1 MKRYHF
7 VPGNDRKSWADE
19 FEAMR
24 QKDYSNNVTSSV
36 DDYFEFEDARLFPY
50 PVAITVSEVF
60 LDDEKGDWYGSM
72 DSIFIN
78 ARPTPKVSALD
89 IIVSV
94 DCIQNE
100 IFLLSN
106 ARIHG
111 YYHPDLSGEIHNLQ
125 YSVDLMRAT
134 KGFSTETWMQ
144 RLGFNIETD
153 DDETEASREDENSTV
168 SEEGIALPFAYIAP
182 FSLALVLKGF
192 VGTKTPQQS
201 AMRVDSFIGTEKTTS
216 NNLIM
221 YFVKTVLARTPGLLT
236 NSNILGM
243 GVGDLAGVGS
253 GMTIGAA
260 IVPGGQY
267 IALLVIAASDF
278 VNGTIEA
285 GKEARN
291 KPGDKFQPGD
301 MIRGIVYGAK
311 EMTRKGALRRGKSYH
326 DLYDEE
332 DRVKVD
338 PLDFAVGA
346 TEATGSYLDNN
357 KARFIGATVGCV
369 ATISLGVF
377 LTPWVGIAAG
387 VLAGQV
393 TTVCINRTEKFIKKK
408 KAEAEKNRRMD
419 STDVEHKSRRSFH
432 ERETPPRTGQ
442 KKKTDQRNNRL
453 KRRTNA
459 KK

>member
-1 MKRYHF
+1 M
-7 VPGNDRKSWADE
+7 PENDRKSWADE
-19 FEAMR
+19 FDATR
-24 QKDYSNNVTSSV
+24 QKDHSNVTSAV

-50 PVAITVSEVF
+50 PVTITVSEVV

-72 DSIFIN
+72 DAIFIN
-78 ARPTPKVSALD
+78 VRPTPNVSSLD
-89 IIVSV
+89 IVVSV
-94 DCIQNE
+94 ECIQNE

-111 YYHPDLSGEIHNLQ
+111 YYHPDLPSEIHNLQ
-125 YSVDLMRAT
+125 YSVDFMRAT

-144 RLGFNIETD
+144 RLGFKVETD
-153 DDETEASREDENSTV
+153 DDDTEEDSENEDKGPHSSASD
-168 SEEGIALPFAYIAP
+168 EGIALPFAYIAP

-192 VGTKTPQQS
+192 VGTKTGQQS
-201 AMRVDSFIGTEKTTS
+201 AMRVDSFIGTEQTTS

-221 YFVKTVLARTPGLLT
+221 YFVKTVLARAPGLLT

-243 GVGDLAGVGS
+243 DVGDLAGVGS

-260 IVPGGQY
+260 MVPGGQY

-301 MIRGIVYGAK
+301 MLRGIVYGAK

-326 DLYDEE
+326 DLYDDE

-346 TEATGSYLDNN
+346 TEATGGYLDTN
-357 KARFIGATVGCV
+357 KARFIGATIGCV
-369 ATISLGVF
+369 TTISLGVF
-377 LTPWVGIAAG
+377 LTPWVGIGAG
-387 VLAGQV
+387 VLAGQA
-393 TTVCINRTEKFIKKK
+393 TTIIINRTEKFIRKK
-408 KAEAEKNRRMD
+408 KAEAEENQRMEN
-419 STDVEHKSRRSFH
+419 TEHQA
-432 ERETPPRTGQ
+432 PRTDQ
-442 KKKTDQRNNRL
+442 KKTDQRNNRL
-453 KRRTNA
+453 KRRKNA
-459 KK
+459 KI